1 MKRSWLGALLE
12 LVVAARVYDIQIP
25 RAGARLPLQNYEDGQ
40 A

>member
-1 MKRSWLGALLE
+1 MWRHD
-12 LVVAARVYDIQIP
+12 AARVCRYDHIS